1 MTSEGPASDHC
12 APFLSISRAT
22 IGEGGLPVGGLMGL
36 LELLELQRRE
46 HEVL

>member
-12 APFLSISRAT
+12 APFLSISRPT
-22 IGEGGLPVGGLMGL
+22 IGEGGLSAGGLMGL
-36 LELLELQRRE
+36 LGLLELQQRE